1 MSYSLHPRDGDSDN
15 VPSTPDGGVGGG
27 APDGD
32 NNNQNKTASRHT
44 SKKRKYSTQTA
55 NDNVSN
61 NKLHRGVGNN
71 DKSCTNNRSTASESS
86 ANEDVVV
93 WSTLWSLANINNISL
108 LKRLALAAKVIGED
122 YTPPD
127 EREYNNQDRIL
138 RDIIAPLVTKLVDHY
153 ELLPNGLQKLK
164 GHVANNGYNL
174 DMDMDSDDEEEE
186 ELVCIGTTT
195 SDSNIYNINNEFN
208 NLCSAGGDEHNYQTL
223 LIVGGVTIQ
232 NNKMTL
238 DKCHPILPPHLY
250 LMTIRR
256 RIIISVLY

>member
-55 NDNVSN
+55 NDNESN
-61 NKLHRGVGNN
+61 NKLHCGVGND